1 MEILL
6 LAVGKT
12 NIGFVEEGI
21 REYTGRLKRY
31 VPFRIECLKDV
42 KGAGQL
48 PEQRQ
53 KELEGAMILERL
65 QGSDVVVLLDEH
77 GREYTSREFAGWME
91 KQMATGRKRLAFVVG
106 GPYGFSPEVYA
117 RAEGKVSL
125 SRMTFNHEMV
135 RLFFVEQ
142 IYRAMTIL
150 RGEPYHHD

>member
-1 MEILL
+1 MEIVLL
-6 LAVGKT
+6 TVGKT
-12 NIGFVEEGI
+12 SIGFVEEGLK
-21 REYTGRLKRY
+21 EYLGRLKRY
-31 VPFRIECLKDV
+31 VPFRLECIKDV

-48 PEQRQ
+48 PQERQ
-53 KELEGAMILERL
+53 KELEGNQIQERL
-65 QGSDVVVLLDEH
+65 QVSDLVVLLDEN

-91 KQMATGRKRLAFVVG
+91 KQMATGRKRLVFVVG

-117 RAEGKVSL
+117 RADGKVSL

-135 RLFFVEQ
+135 RLFFLEQ

>member
-1 MEILL
+1 MLT
-6 LAVGKT
+6 VGKT
-12 NIGFVEEGI
+12 STGFVEEGLK
-21 REYTGRLKRY
+21 EYLGRLKRY
-31 VPFRIECLKDV
+31 VPFRLECIKDV

-48 PEQRQ
+48 PQERQ
-53 KELEGAMILERL
+53 KELEGNQIQERL
-65 QGSDVVVLLDEH
+65 QGSDLVVLLDEN

-91 KQMATGRKRLAFVVG
+91 KQMATGRKRLVFVVG

-117 RAEGKVSL
+117 RADGKVSL